1 MNYSAPTLPLYLYL
15 KRNQEIS
22 SIKGFRS
29 IGMRGV
35 SGNGKVGKN
44 EDKKRESGKVRW
56 WS

>member
-44 EDKKRESGKVRW
+44 EDKSRESGKVRW